1 MCGIAGCITE
11 REISHSEITK
21 LLQLMRNRG
30 PDSGNYKKFN
40 FEINL
45 YICFILV

>member
-30 PDSGNYKKFN
+30 LTLEIIKNLI